1 MPDVLRNAIGS
12 LHCDM
17 TDGELR
23 DEYRKHL
30 LEKYA

>member
-12 LHCDM
+12 LHCDK
-17 TDGELR
+17 TDGALR

-30 LEKYA
+30 VEKYA